1 MDSRGAHAPRPATQ
15 FDLKSMAEHEHELAE
30 AIEPHVVANEA
41 ADAPREKERAAGT
54 PEEPDKPQPALY
66 WERVRGGPRGARGD
80 SDAAGR

>member
-30 AIEPHVVANEA
+30 AIEPHVVADEA
-41 ADAPREKERAAGT
+41 ADAPREQERAAGT

-66 WERVRGGPRGARGD
+66 WERVR
-80 SDAAGR
+80 

>member
-30 AIEPHVVANEA
+30 AIEPHVADEA
-41 ADAPREKERAAGT
+41 ADAPREQERAAGT

-80 SDAAGR
+80 SDAAGH